1 MKKDRSKNRRPEP
14 GSVVKP
20 GPQRTCAGCRKS
32 LDQDLLVRYVLSPQG
47 EIVVDYRRKL
57 PGRGVYTCFSYECV
71 DAAVKRGLL
80 NRSLKGGQVASAD
93 VLWQAL
99 QEQVRCKALNLVGMA
114 RKSGQVISGTR
125 QVLSELRAGK
135 HFGLLLR
142 ASDLSPAIADK
153 VDKTAQRSGVP
164 CFALFGKEHMGQLL
178 GKSERGVI
186 ALKSG
191 SLAVSILDELE
202 RLDKFAGELNG

>member
-1 MKKDRSKNRRPEP
+1 MKKDRSKSRRPEP
-14 GSVVKP
+14 GSVVKS

-47 EIVVDYRRKL
+47 EIVIDYRRKL
-57 PGRGVYTCFSYECV
+57 PGRGVYTCFNHECV
-71 DAAVKRGLL
+71 DAAVKRGQLQ
-80 NRSLKGGQVASAD
+80 RSLRGGQVASTD

-99 QEQVRCKALNLVGMA
+99 QEQVRAKVLSLIGMA
-114 RKSGQVISGTR
+114 RKAGQVVSGTR
-125 QVLSELRAGK
+125 QVLSEIRSGK

-153 VDKTAQRSGVP
+153 VDKTARCSGIP
-164 CFALFGKEHMGQLL
+164 CFAPFGKEHMGQLL
-178 GKSERGVI
+178 GKSERGVV

-191 SLAVSILDELE
+191 SLAVSVVDELE